1 MMTIKEFASLCNCN
15 TQTLRYYDKIDLL
28 KPVKVDQWSGYRYYE
43 KSQAVDFVKIKN
55 LQAAD
60 FTIEEIKVLLTMT
73 DQQVYEAFD
82 RKVAEQ
88 VQKLERIKEI
98 QQSYLTEVKT
108 MKKLI
113 HSFCDSL
120 LESINT
126 PEMLQEFATHDQE
139 ADEML
144 EIIRSFLLTSTET
157 TEVETQAVTMVVND
171 KLFEG
176 TQALEN
182 MILFLRKEELKDTVY
197 LNCEHLREDTAAITE
212 NAEVVWES
220 HGWTRTHEFLDR
232 VPIPEDDGN
241 YIILIRHPK
250 ESICNTLAY
259 PMILLGKLISKGYK
273 ANHLHCF
280 SYDDSDDGQNH
291 VTLLR
296 RK

>member
-28 KPVKVDQWSGYRYYE
+28 KPVKVDRWSGYRYYE

-60 FTIEEIKVLLTMT
+60 FTIEEIKALLTMT
-73 DQQVYEAFD
+73 DQQVYEAFE

-98 QQSYLTEVKT
+98 QQSYLTEVNT

-139 ADEML
+139 ADEMV
-144 EIIRSFLLTSTET
+144 EIIRSLLLSSTET
-157 TEVETQAVTMVVND
+157 TEVEVQAVTMVVND

-182 MILFLRKEELKDTVY
+182 MTLFLRKEELKDTVY
-197 LNCEHLREDTAAITE
+197 LNGEHLREDTSAITE

-220 HGWTRTHEFLDR
+220 HGWTRTHEFLDHI
-232 VPIPEDDGN
+232 PIPKDDGN
-241 YIILIRHPK
+241 YILLIRHP
-250 ESICNTLAY
+250 ENSVCNTLAY

-273 ANHLHCF
+273 ADHLHCF